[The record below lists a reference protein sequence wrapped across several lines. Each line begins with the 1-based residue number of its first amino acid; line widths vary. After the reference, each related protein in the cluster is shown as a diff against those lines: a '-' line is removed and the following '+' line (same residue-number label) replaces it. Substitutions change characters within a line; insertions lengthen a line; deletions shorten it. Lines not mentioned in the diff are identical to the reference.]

1 MKIGLMISRR
11 GPGGLWAFTCDA
23 CAMLAAAEL
32 NAAGG
37 VLGRPVELVAAD
49 AGGSA
54 AESAAAARDLIG
66 VEAVDAIVARH
77 PSDVRPAI
85 IAGIAGR
92 VPYVY
97 ASMYEGGAHDAGVLP
112 IGGTDAELL
121 GHAIP
126 LLMAQ
131 RRASRFFLL
140 GNDRLWP
147 RCTVGW
153 ASRIVAGNGG
163 RVVGVDLL
171 ALGLEDYAPVF
182 ARIVRS
188 RPDVV
193 LTMFLGDE
201 SVRFNR
207 AFAAAGLSARLL
219 RLEMGIDE
227 TILYGGGADAHENL
241 YVATTYVAGT
251 ASGGEAFAE
260 RYREGFGAGVPPAT
274 VFGRSCYDGVHL
286 LARLAGAGR
295 RPDAAAL
302 RRRFARLSARHASG
316 LVPRSVLTG
325 AGQAL
330 LAEARGLELKV
341 VAAH

>member
-1 MKIGLMISRR
+1 MKIGLMVTRR

-23 CAMLAAAEL
+23 CTMLAAAEL

-37 VLGRPVELVAAD
+37 VLGRPVELVVAD
-49 AGGSA
+49 AGATATA
-54 AESAAAARDLIG
+54 AMAAARDL
-66 VEAVDAIVARH
+66 VEVEGVDAIVARH
-77 PSDVRPAI
+77 PSDVRMAI
-85 IAGIAGR
+85 TSGIAGR

-97 ASMYEGGAHDAGVLP
+97 TSMYEGGAHDAGVLP

-126 LLMAQ
+126 LLMER

-147 RCTVGW
+147 RCAVAT
-153 ASRIVAGNGG
+153 ASRIVAGSGG

-171 ALGLEDYAPVF
+171 TLGGEDYAPAF

-227 TILYGGGADAHENL
+227 TVLYGAGAGAHDNL
-241 YVATTYVAGT
+241 YVATTYVAG
-251 ASGGEAFAE
+251 AAPGQEAFAE

-286 LARLAGAGR
+286 LARLARAGR

-302 RRRFARLSARHASG
+302 RRRFARLSARHAAG
-316 LVPRSVLTG
+316 IVPRAALTSSG
-325 AGQAL
+325 HAL

-341 VAAH
+341 VPAR